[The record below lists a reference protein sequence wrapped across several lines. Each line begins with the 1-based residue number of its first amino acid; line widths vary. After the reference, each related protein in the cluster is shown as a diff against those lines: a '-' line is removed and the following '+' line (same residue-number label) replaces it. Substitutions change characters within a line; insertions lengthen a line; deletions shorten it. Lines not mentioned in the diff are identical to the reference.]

1 MLVALKAVCDM
12 LKSACEAHSYRRTS
26 DGGEL
31 SRLKEEVNRLKKENK
46 DLLAEQAEAII
57 MIESLA
63 DFLEKH

>member
-57 MIESLA
+57 MIEAMA

>member
-1 MLVALKAVCDM
+1 MLVALKAVYEM

-31 SRLKEEVNRLKKENK
+31 ALLKEEVNRLHNENQ

-57 MIESLA
+57 MIEAMA